1 MKFFKPSLANAET
14 VTESIAIG
22 RAVLQLATPAIAQ
35 LLLQALVFLAD
46 RAMLGHYSST
56 ALASMRI
63 SGPLHWCLYS
73 TVSAFSVG
81 TIALV
86 GRAVGAQDKSLSN
99 ATLRASLLL
108 ALGTGLA
115 IALGSILGLN
125 PLLAHL
131 PFGSPEVQQAAQD
144 YLQIIFLGMP
154 LQLLSIVAAAALQA
168 SGNTQIPLFVGLV
181 ANGVNIFLNYCL
193 IFGNWGA
200 PHLGIA
206 GAAIASVT
214 AMAINTVILGI
225 ILYQGTRRLTLRDRG
240 GELQALRRLFRVS
253 VPTFNERLFRS
264 LGYLGFSAAI
274 ATLGTEA
281 MAAYEI
287 TLGIEEIC
295 YYIAEGFGIAT
306 AAIVAQQLGANRADQ
321 ATSSSIIATG
331 LAVCCLSLG
340 SLLFL
345 AIPEVLLGIFSK
357 DTQII
362 AAAVPC
368 LSVAA
373 VAQPFMAMSMA
384 IEQAL
389 RGAGNTK
396 TAFYVSAIG
405 WFGVRLLATY
415 IFAFMLNWGLVGVWI
430 GSTCDWMIRA
440 MILAIVFWRG
450 NWREVT
456 V

>member
-1 MKFFKPSLANAET
+1 MKFSKPSLANGKT
-14 VTESIAIG
+14 RPGSIAIG
-22 RAVLQLATPAIAQ
+22 RSVMKLATPVIAQ
-35 LLLQALVFLAD
+35 LLLQALVFLVD
-46 RAMLGHYSST
+46 RAMLGHYDST

-73 TVSAFSVG
+73 TLSAFSVG

-86 GRAVGAQDKSLSN
+86 GRAVGASDQALST
-99 ATLRASLLL
+99 ATLRASLVL

-115 IALGSILGLN
+115 IAVTSALGLDT
-125 PLLAHL
+125 LLAHF
-131 PFGSPEVQQAAQD
+131 PFGTPEVQQAAQD

-154 LQLLSIVAAAALQA
+154 LQLVSIVAAAALQA
-168 SGNTQIPLFVGLV
+168 SGNTQLPFLVGVV
-181 ANGVNIFLNYCL
+181 ANGVNILLNYCL

-200 PHLGIA
+200 PSLGVA
-206 GAAIASVT
+206 GAAIASMT
-214 AMAINTVILGI
+214 AMAINTLILMVIL
-225 ILYQGTRRLTLRDRG
+225 YRGTQQLTLRDRG
-240 GELQALRRLFRVS
+240 GELPALRRVLRVS

-274 ATLGTEA
+274 ATLGTQA

-306 AAIVAQQLGANRADQ
+306 ATIVAQKLGANRANE
-321 ATSSSIIATG
+321 ATTSGMIATG
-331 LAVCCLSLG
+331 LAILCLSMG

-345 AIPEVLLGIFSK
+345 GIPEVLLGIFSK
-357 DTQII
+357 DREII

-368 LSVAA
+368 LYVAA

-389 RGAGNTK
+389 RGAGDTK

-415 IFAFMLNWGLVGVWI
+415 FFAFVLNWGLVGVWI
-430 GSTCDWMIRA
+430 GSTCDWILRA
-440 MILAIVFWRG
+440 IVLAVVFWRG
-450 NWREVT
+450 NWREVR